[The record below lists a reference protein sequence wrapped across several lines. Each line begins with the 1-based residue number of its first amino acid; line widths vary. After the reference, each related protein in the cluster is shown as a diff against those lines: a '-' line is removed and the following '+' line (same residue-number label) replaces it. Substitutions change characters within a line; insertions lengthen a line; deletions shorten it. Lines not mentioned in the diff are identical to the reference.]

1 MHLSKESSGYLTDPW
16 REVVTWMESRYGTS
30 PPTKEHRAQP
40 LLNNKHHKVGS
51 QEEKGLLDGYAIP
64 AQWAMG

>member
-1 MHLSKESSGYLTDPW
+1 
-16 REVVTWMESRYGTS
+16 MESRYGTS